1 MNKNISQDAYA
12 AAGVDIK
19 AGQEAVRRMRNH
31 VRTARTKGVLGDL
44 GAFGGL
50 FLLPTGYSQPV
61 LVSSTDGVGTKVMV
75 AAGMNRYDTVGQ
87 DLVNHS
93 VNDILVQGAC
103 PLFFMDYYATGKL
116 DPLVAEQI
124 VKGLAKACRENQ
136 CALLGGET
144 AEMPGVYQAEDF
156 DLAGTIVGIVEKKSV
171 IDGQRI
177 RPGDVLLGLPSNG
190 LHTNGYSLV
199 RQILFRKMGYNLKT
213 FIPEF
218 SLGLGEELLKVH
230 RSYLKIV
237 QSLLKKIRIKG
248 LAHITGGGWLENIPR
263 ILPSDCQALVEKGS
277 WPILPIFKYLQDV
290 GQLDEVTM
298 YRTFNMGIGM
308 VIVVSRSEAD
318 QAVQVVKTLRETVY
332 PVGEIVKGPKG
343 VRLV

>member
-50 FLLPTGYSQPV
+50 FRLPSGYSQPV
-61 LVSSTDGVGTKVMV
+61 LVSSTDGVGTKVRLAV
-75 AAGMNRYDTVGQ
+75 GMGSYDTVGQ

-103 PLFFMDYYATGKL
+103 PLFFMDYFATGKL
-116 DPLVAEQI
+116 NPLVAELI

-144 AEMPGVYQAEDF
+144 AEMPGVYHGEDF
-156 DLAGTIVGIVEKKSV
+156 DLAGTIVGIVEKKLV

-177 RPGDVLLGLPSNG
+177 RPGDVLLGLPSSG

-199 RQILFRKMGYNLKT
+199 RRILFQQMGFNLQT
-213 FIPEF
+213 FIPEL
-218 SLGLGEELLKVH
+218 SLALGDELMKVH
-230 RSYLKIV
+230 RSYLSVV
-237 QSLLKKIRIKG
+237 QALLKKIRIKG
-248 LAHITGGGWLENIPR
+248 LAHLTGGGWLENIPR
-263 ILPSDCQALVEKGS
+263 ILPSACQALIEKDS
-277 WPILPIFKYLQDV
+277 WPVLPVFKYLQDA
-290 GQLDEVTM
+290 GRLDEAVM

-308 VIVVSRSEAD
+308 VMVVARSEVD
-318 QAVQVVKTLRETVY
+318 QVIQIVKTLREPVY
-332 PVGEIVKGPKG
+332 QVGEIVKGPKG
-343 VRLV
+343 VHLV

>member
-1 MNKNISQDAYA
+1 VNKNISQDAYA

-213 FIPEF
+213 FIPEL

-290 GQLDEVTM
+290 GQLDETVM

>member
-50 FLLPTGYSQPV
+50 FLIPTGYSQPV
-61 LVSSTDGVGTKVMV
+61 LVSSTDGVGTKVVV

-93 VNDILVQGAC
+93 VNDILAQGAC

-124 VKGLAKACRENQ
+124 VRGLAKACRENQ

-144 AEMPGVYQAEDF
+144 AEMPGVYRAEDF

-199 RQILFRKMGYNLKT
+199 RRILFRKTGYNLKT
-213 FIPEF
+213 VIPEL

-230 RSYLKIV
+230 RSYLKVV

-248 LAHITGGGWLENIPR
+248 LAHLTGGGWLENIPR

-308 VIVVSRSEAD
+308 VIVISRSEAD
-318 QAVQVVKTLRETVY
+318 QAVQVVKTLRETAY